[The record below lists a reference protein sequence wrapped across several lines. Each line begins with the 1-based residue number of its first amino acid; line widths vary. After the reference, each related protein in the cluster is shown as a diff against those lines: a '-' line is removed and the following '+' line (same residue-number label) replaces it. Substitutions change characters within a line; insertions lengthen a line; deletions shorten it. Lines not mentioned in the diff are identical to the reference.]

1 MDSVLEEI
9 EKYARA
15 NKIPVVLPE
24 TRQFLEKICK
34 EKNPKTILEV
44 GMAIGFSGSVMLKS
58 CDAQLTCCEASL
70 PNIEIAKVNFERQGL
85 TKRVNIVVG
94 DCLKTLP
101 NFKGQKFDMIFLD
114 GPKVFYLE
122 ILDLLLPL
130 LDENGIFVAD
140 NVLFRGMVNGKN
152 EITENRFK
160 NTVSVLKQFNEKM
173 LNDKRFDTQILDI
186 GDGLCVAEYKK
197 DN

>member
-1 MDSVLEEI
+1 MDSILEEI

-15 NKIPVVLPE
+15 NKIPVVLPD
-24 TRQFLEKICK
+24 TRQFLENLCK
-34 EKNPKTILEV
+34 QKQPKTILEI

-85 TKRVNIVVG
+85 TKRVDIVVG

-101 NFKGQKFDMIFLD
+101 TLLGQKYDLIFLD
-114 GPKVFYLE
+114 GPKGFYLE
-122 ILDLLLPL
+122 ILDMILPL
-130 LDENGIFVAD
+130 LSDDGMLVAD

-152 EITENRFK
+152 KISENRFV
-160 NTVSVLKQFNEKM
+160 NTVSVLKKFNEKM

-186 GDGLCVAEYKK
+186 GDGLCVATKRKK
-197 DN
+197 

>member
-15 NKIPVVLPE
+15 NKIPVVLPP
-24 TRQFLEKICK
+24 TRQFLENLCK
-34 EKNPKTILEV
+34 QKKPKTILEV

-58 CDAQLTCCEASL
+58 CDAKLTCFEASL
-70 PNIEIAKVNFERQGL
+70 PNIEIAKKNFERQGL
-85 TKRVNIVVG
+85 TNRVNIVVG

-101 NFKGQKFDMIFLD
+101 NFKGHKFDLIFLD

-122 ILDLLLPL
+122 ILELLLPL
-130 LDENGIFVAD
+130 LDKNGTFVAD
-140 NVLFRGMVNGKN
+140 NVLFRGMVNGKTD
-152 EITENRFK
+152 ITENRFK
-160 NTVSVLKQFNEKM
+160 NTVSVLQRFNEKM
-173 LNDKRFDTQILDI
+173 LNDERFDTQILDI

-197 DN
+197 EK